1 MTIFDIMRHVDLTNL
16 NPTATHD
23 DMVALI
29 KDACAYK
36 AYSICVPL
44 YYTLFARD
52 AIPLIAQDGYA
63 PKLCTVIGFP
73 HGNTMPQVKMFE
85 AAQAV
90 QYGADEVDM
99 VINIGAV
106 KERNTEFL
114 LSEINNVAEACK
126 GRVLKVIIETSL
138 LTEEEK
144 IYAAQIVERSAADFI
159 KTSTGYGGG
168 GATLHDIELL
178 KKHVG
183 TKKIK
188 ASGGISNLKFAE
200 DIINAGANRLGS
212 SSIIKT
218 YEKLFESEEKSAEN
232 T

>member
-1 MTIFDIMRHVDLTNL
+1 MTIFEVMKTTDLTNL
-16 NPTATHD
+16 NPAATHED
-23 DMVALI
+23 IAQLL
-29 KDACAYK
+29 KTACEYK
-36 AYSICVPL
+36 AYSVCVPL
-44 YYTLFARD
+44 YYTLFVRD
-52 AIPLIAQDGYA
+52 ALPIVAQGDYQ
-63 PKLCTVIGFP
+63 PKICTVIGFP

-126 GRVLKVIIETSL
+126 GRVLKVIIETSM

-168 GATLHDIELL
+168 GATLHDVELL

-188 ASGGISNLKFAE
+188 ASGGISSLKFAE
-200 DIINAGANRLGS
+200 DLINAGAQRLGS

-218 YEKLFESEEKSAEN
+218 YEKLFESEVKSAES